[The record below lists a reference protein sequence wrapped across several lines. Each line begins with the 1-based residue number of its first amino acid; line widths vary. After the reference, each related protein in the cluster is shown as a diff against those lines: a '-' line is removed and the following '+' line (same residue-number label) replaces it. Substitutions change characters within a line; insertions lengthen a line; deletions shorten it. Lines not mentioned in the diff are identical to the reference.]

1 MDPQLRVFVVEDE
14 ALLQMQLEIFLEEAG
29 HLLVGSATSLAE
41 AIAHAEAAMP
51 DLALVD
57 IHLADGPT
65 GVAVGRALADRG
77 IPVVFMTANARR
89 IPGRFLR
96 SHRHHQQALYPGRRD
111 RGVALP
117 GRRGQE
123 PAARAVTAAE
133 PGAGAGARRALAPA
147 LTGVSPAHPSAA

>member
-1 MDPQLRVFVVEDE
+1 MEPQLRVFVVEDE

-29 HLLVGSATSLAE
+29 HLLVGSATALAE

-89 IPGRFLR
+89 IPDDFSGAIGIISKPYTQAGVIEALRFLVGAVKNPPPE
-96 SHRHHQQALYPGRRD
+96 Q
-111 RGVALP
+111 LP
-117 GRRGQE
+117 
-123 PAARAVTAAE
+123 PPSLV
-133 PGAGAGARRALAPA
+133 LAPA
-147 LTGVSPAHPSAA
+147 LAERWHLH